1 MHSNKSYKEMKTQTT
16 QYKYFNPLHK
26 NLDKFIQNCLNK
38 FKFVEPEQELYD
50 ICGDNKNSIISH
62 KSTIPDLV
70 IWNKTFNKN
79 ECFENSDTSKIS
91 PYPRYKFF
99 LRFNQNKDKKKKSDK
114 KKQKN
119 KNISDQKNSS
129 NKSDLKNISE
139 INKEKILGKS
149 TPLEKDNSESIVNL
163 MEKLNFQKNNDE
175 SAREND
181 MEDTKEK
188 TEKKKC
194 NNSSLDKNKIADDIS
209 LSNKNNTDFIKSI
222 NSHHLNH
229 SEQNNKKI
237 NRMTNSN
244 NKILF
249 NNINNLRCNNSQSP
263 QKFNNSQILKNSSF
277 QNSHNNYQNSLYY
290 ESNYRNA
297 NNNLFNNKS
306 SLFSS
311 NKSNKYSLI
320 SSINNKKKTMNDYY
334 QNQFK
339 QNELLM
345 NFVYSYLEKK
355 GWIVFENNNNYICNF
370 TSFELF
376 AFLTNILKN
385 NNDLKYYLVGMSD
398 NSAMFNGEQIY
409 IILSQTLPIILQK
422 KQYDLMQHEKEVEK
436 KNEIKEKENNVK
448 DVKIEESRCNVNDN
462 NKLDGEDRN
471 ENCGISEE
479 DDNYYDFNL
488 NGNNFFMNEQQETK
502 YDNFD
507 SSIFGQSH
515 K

>member
-1 MHSNKSYKEMKTQTT
+1 
-16 QYKYFNPLHK
+16 
-26 NLDKFIQNCLNK
+26 
-38 FKFVEPEQELYD
+38 
-50 ICGDNKNSIISH
+50 
-62 KSTIPDLV
+62 
-70 IWNKTFNKN
+70 
-79 ECFENSDTSKIS
+79 
-91 PYPRYKFF
+91 
-99 LRFNQNKDKKKKSDK
+99 
-114 KKQKN
+114 
-119 KNISDQKNSS
+119 
-129 NKSDLKNISE
+129 
-139 INKEKILGKS
+139 
-149 TPLEKDNSESIVNL
+149 

-249 NNINNLRCNNSQSP
+249 NNINNFQYNNSQSP
-263 QKFNNSQILKNSSF
+263 QKFNNSQILQNSSF

-290 ESNYRNA
+290 ESNYRNT

-448 DVKIEESRCNVNDN
+448 DVKIEESRCNVNYN